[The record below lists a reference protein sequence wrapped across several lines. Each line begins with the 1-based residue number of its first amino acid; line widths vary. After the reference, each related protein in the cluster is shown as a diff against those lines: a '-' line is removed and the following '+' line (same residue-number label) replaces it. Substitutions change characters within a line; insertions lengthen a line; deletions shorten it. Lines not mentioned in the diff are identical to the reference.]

1 MKITRQ
7 AERSVIITFIFAGS
21 KRPGEKRERERE
33 RGGRKKR
40 GNVQRNYARYLYIYI
55 YLCILLGSWSLWN
68 PITASASYAQLLVPA
83 ANAGGV
89 TWSLPVLRRVHPAPP
104 FRREIETWID
114 RGGRREEKGKKL
126 GK

>member
-1 MKITRQ
+1 MKIARQ

-33 RGGRKKR
+33 REEGEKSEETY
-40 GNVQRNYARYLYIYI
+40 NETTLATYIYI
-55 YLCILLGSWSLWN
+55 YIYVYYSWSLWN

>member
-1 MKITRQ
+1 MKIARQ

-55 YLCILLGSWSLWN
+55 SMY
-68 PITASASYAQLLVPA
+68 ITRLVVVMESH
-83 ANAGGV
+83 NRECF
-89 TWSLPVLRRVHPAPP
+89 LRPTPRP
-104 FRREIETWID
+104 RR
-114 RGGRREEKGKKL
+114 
-126 GK
+126 

>member
-1 MKITRQ
+1 MKIARQ

-33 RGGRKKR
+33 RRAKKARKRTTKLR
-40 GNVQRNYARYLYIYI
+40 SLLIYI

-114 RGGRREEKGKKL
+114 RGEEKGKKL